1 MLNEIVES
9 NKGNQLLVGRKISEI
24 SLHIKENISTLKK
37 TKDKYND
44 SKTTYNSLKWYQFI
58 KKSKC
63 KRDMQSAI
71 NELTIANSEAIGEI
85 FKILGEI
92 LELIFLCFSIPM
104 ELIVRMG
111 KWVVKGFEERDNR
124 MGMLTDYVSDLAANN
139 IGSKKE
145 NTLNRMAKG
154 SFRLLIFLATIGAIV
169 FVISSIVKSSKN
181 KKLEKPI
188 RNEIENVNL
197 EMPVIN
203 NSINTEIPEIDFI
216 EPMDFDVPIDSEI
229 QDNLNSDLIDSNL
242 IEENIFGSEEASVQT
257 ENINTYESII
267 DTANQIAPSDNIAND
282 EENIEM
288 EVNQETVEPT
298 VIDSTEEVII
308 PDE

>member
-9 NKGNQLLVGRKISEI
+9 NKSNQLLVGRKISEI

-92 LELIFLCFSIPM
+92 LELIFLCFAIPM

-154 SFRLLIFLATIGAIV
+154 AFRLLIFLATIGAIV
-169 FVISSIVKSSKN
+169 FVISSIVKSSKS

-188 RNEIENVNL
+188 RNEIENVYL

-229 QDNLNSDLIDSNL
+229 QDNLNSDLIDSKL
-242 IEENIFGSEEASVQT
+242 EENIFGSEEASVQT
-257 ENINTYESII
+257 ENINNYESII

-298 VIDSTEEVII
+298 VIDSTEEAII